1 MANLD
6 YPYNL
11 MVICTSKRIVDSTDL
26 AEEKGRKIRPSGVTL
41 CRTAEN
47 STFFAEY
54 TIFNL

>member
-11 MVICTSKRIVDSTDL
+11 MVICTSIKIVDSTDL
-26 AEEKGRKIRPSGVTL
+26 AEEQARKNRPSGVTF
-41 CRTAEN
+41 CRTAVN

-54 TIFNL
+54 INFNL